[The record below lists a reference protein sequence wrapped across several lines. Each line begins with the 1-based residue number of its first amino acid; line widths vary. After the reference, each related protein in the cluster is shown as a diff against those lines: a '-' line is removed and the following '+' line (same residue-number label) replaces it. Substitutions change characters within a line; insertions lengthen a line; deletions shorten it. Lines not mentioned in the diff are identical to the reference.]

1 MYLSESVA
9 PPCEREWTQSEM
21 DRFLDGRPTE
31 PTRLCLGR
39 TDDDVA
45 CMTPLRKSNHGNLC
59 ALCARRALRSS
70 IRQAELLAL
79 QEEPVVDLNVREE
92 DAPLEPEVFV
102 SRMDRRRLLHKFPE
116 TCSRGCGKAPHRGR
130 CMGIVVKR

>member
-1 MYLSESVA
+1 MCLSESVA

-21 DRFLDGRPTE
+21 DRLDDRPTE
-31 PTRLCLGR
+31 PPRLCLGR

-59 ALCARRALRSS
+59 ALCARRALRAK

-116 TCSRGCGKAPHRGR
+116 TCSRGCGKPPHPGR
-130 CMGIVVKR
+130 CMGIAVKR